1 MTLNFPDSPSTGDIY
16 DDSTSGFRY
25 EWNGTVWISTDP
37 ARAANIKELDDIS
50 SGFNGSTTQFNL
62 TVSSSAVSPVS
73 DAQVLISVGG
83 VMQNPTNDYTVS
95 GSTITFTTAPSAG
108 LTFFGVF
115 LGQALSL
122 NTIQDGTVTNTSFKA
137 GTAGVGIQS
146 GGVAIGVGITQIN
159 FIGIGNTLVSI
170 GNTVNVSIAS
180 STVGINTLNTSYFKD
195 IVATG
200 NLNVTGDLTYDE
212 VTAVNQKISGVTT
225 TTGLDVLG
233 ITSTKDLRSVGVTTL
248 TTGSATNFTVTNLVG
263 ASVTATSL
271 KAPVAFTTS
280 LTAANVD
287 VTGITTIRDD
297 LTLKGAAANIT
308 FDKSTDDLIFNDN
321 ANAKFGTGGDLSI
334 YHDVSNSYIDN
345 NTGELQISNANS
357 TLFIQ
362 PKQGENSV
370 KLIPDGAV
378 ELYYDATK
386 RVETT
391 SVGVNVVGNVDCD
404 SLNNA
409 GISTFGGDVTF
420 PGDAANV
427 TWDKS
432 TDDLI
437 FADGAQAIFGTG
449 SDLSVYHD
457 SNNSAINHNGTGDLY
472 IQSNNNLY
480 IRNFTSG
487 ENYITGTEDAA
498 VTLYNNGSAKLNTTS
513 VGVNVVGNVDCDS
526 FNNAGISTF
535 RDDVTFLGAS
545 NNAMWNE
552 TNSAFELND
561 SVKMKLGSGADMS
574 IYHDGSNSYIKHVS
588 GATGN
593 LLIFADGAEIQ
604 LIPKSGESGIKVI
617 NDSAVE
623 LYYNGVKKLSTQS
636 DGITVHAAEGASAAI
651 ALVADEGD
659 DNGDTWEIRSNQD
672 VNDLTFKND
681 TSGSAADIMTLTKTG
696 TLTATAFAGDGSAL
710 TGVGET
716 VTPWHY
722 NPDVNDSE
730 VDVSTGIGIT
740 FNKKVVAGSGTATL
754 KIVNAGA
761 AGTTIQ
767 SWGESSCTFNV
778 TEFTMGALVSAL
790 TVKQTYQLD
799 IPSGFIVDNNGTNY
813 AGTAYTFT
821 ATPPVRKLWAWGD
834 NTDGQLAQNNRTDYS
849 SPVQVPGVTWAD
861 YNTETNLVTHVM
873 TKKSDGTLWGWG
885 LSNYGQIGSNAAPV
899 SYSSPIQIGTDTTWG
914 TVCPLQ
920 TAYTVASKTNGT
932 LWSWGSN
939 TVGQLGLNEGPS
951 ENKSSPIQIP
961 GTTWATGNGKIGGGY
976 RWCGAIKTD
985 GTLCMLG

>member
-233 ITSTKDLRSVGVTTL
+233 ISSVKDLRSVGVTTL

-297 LTLKGAAANIT
+297 LTLKGASANIT
-308 FDKSTDDLIFNDN
+308 FDKSTDDLIWQDN
-321 ANAKFGTGGDLSI
+321 AKATFGTGSDLQI
-334 YHDVSNSYIDN
+334 YHDNGNSYVKHAGVGNLRIEAAGGADEDIILKAKDAIFLQPAD
-345 NTGELQISNANS
+345 GEDGISVAAN
-357 TLFIQ
+357 
-362 PKQGENSV
+362 
-370 KLIPDGAV
+370 GAV
-378 ELYYDATK
+378 SLFYDDTK

-391 SVGVNVVGNVDCD
+391 SVGMNVVGNVDCD

-409 GISTFGGDVTF
+409 GISTFSGDVTF
-420 PGDAANV
+420 TGDAANV

-437 FADGAQAIFGTG
+437 FNDNAQAKFGTG
-449 SDLSVYHD
+449 
-457 SNNSAINHNGTGDLY
+457 GDL
-472 IQSNNNLY
+472 
-480 IRNFTSG
+480 
-487 ENYITGTEDAA
+487 
-498 VTLYNNGSAKLNTTS
+498 
-513 VGVNVVGNVDCDS
+513 
-526 FNNAGISTF
+526 
-535 RDDVTFLGAS
+535 
-545 NNAMWNE
+545 
-552 TNSAFELND
+552 
-561 SVKMKLGSGADMS
+561 S
-574 IYHDGSNSYIKHVS
+574 IYHDGTNNNVKSTNGHVNLYLPDTKSFSVGNSDFSEDMFRVTES
-588 GATGN
+588 GAVTLYYNGNSKLATTNDGTVTTGISTATGGLSINADSKN
-593 LLIFADGAEIQ
+593 LTIGASEDLKLFHDGSHSIIHDDGTGALKFVSANSFQFRDTDKDTGDYCINANIDGAVSLYHNGHKSIETIGAGITIYGPEGGAGQICLSSDEGDDNADKWRITKEAGNDSFRIQ
-604 LIPKSGESGIKVI
+604 NYKSGSWETNILATG
-617 NDSAVE
+617 DGAVE
-623 LYYNGVKKLSTQS
+623 LYNDNVKTLETHSTGVTIL
-636 DGITVHAAEGASAAI
+636 GPEGDSAI
-651 ALVADEGD
+651 LYLNADEGD
-659 DNGDTWEIRSNQD
+659 DNADKWRLLSSSANPQLYLQNYKDGGWETSIQMD
-672 VNDLTFKND
+672 GGGQTMLAYNDAGKLQTTND
-681 TSGSAADIMTLTKTG
+681 
-696 TLTATAFAGDGSAL
+696 
-710 TGVGET
+710 GVKI
-716 VTPWHY
+716 
-722 NPDVNDSE
+722 
-730 VDVSTGIGIT
+730 TGIVT
-740 FNKKVVAGSGTATL
+740 ASAG
-754 KIVNAGA
+754 V
-761 AGTTIQ
+761 
-767 SWGESSCTFNV
+767 
-778 TEFTMGALVSAL
+778 
-790 TVKQTYQLD
+790 
-799 IPSGFIVDNNGTNY
+799 
-813 AGTAYTFT
+813 AYT
-821 ATPPVRKLWAWGD
+821 
-834 NTDGQLAQNNRTDYS
+834 
-849 SPVQVPGVTWAD
+849 
-861 YNTETNLVTHVM
+861 
-873 TKKSDGTLWGWG
+873 G
-885 LSNYGQIGSNAAPV
+885 LLRESFA
-899 SYSSPIQIGTDTTWG
+899 
-914 TVCPLQ
+914 
-920 TAYTVASKTNGT
+920 
-932 LWSWGSN
+932 
-939 TVGQLGLNEGPS
+939 
-951 ENKSSPIQIP
+951 
-961 GTTWATGNGKIGGGY
+961 
-976 RWCGAIKTD
+976 KTD
-985 GTLCMLG
+985 GRLSANTNIDLEDGMVHYFTTAENTTSTPNIRWNSSTSLNNKMNINDAITVTIISAAAAAGYSAQMTIDGGGISEQWVGGEAPDEGGANGYDIYTYNILKTADATFFVIAHVVNAT